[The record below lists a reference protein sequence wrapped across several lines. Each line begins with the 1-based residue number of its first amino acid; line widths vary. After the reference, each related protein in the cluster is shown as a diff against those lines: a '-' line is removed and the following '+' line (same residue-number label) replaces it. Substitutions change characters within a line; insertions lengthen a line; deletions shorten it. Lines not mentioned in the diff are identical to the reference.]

1 MPMKTAQRA
10 LDELLAGNL
19 RFAAGQPQSRPNID
33 RIRPLAAGQAP
44 FATVLACADSRVPV
58 ETLFDHD
65 PGDIFVVR
73 LAGNFMSE
81 AALASIEYA
90 VEVLHCPL
98 VMVLGHTQCGAVR
111 AAVDFVQSGKTF
123 PGHIQLFAEAIAPAA
138 RVAKNAAGD
147 WWHNAVIENARYY
160 AERLRNAEP
169 ILQQAA
175 AEKRAMIV
183 GAVYDLATGKVTLV

>member
-1 MPMKTAQRA
+1 MPIKTAQRA
-10 LDELLAGNL
+10 LDELLTGNA
-19 RFAAGQPQSRPNID
+19 RFAAGEPRSRPVID

-90 VEVLHCPL
+90 VEVLRCPL
-98 VMVLGHTQCGAVR
+98 VMVLGHTKCGAVR
-111 AAVDFVQSGKTF
+111 AAVDFVESGKTI
-123 PGHIQLFAEAIAPAA
+123 PGHMQVLAEAGAPAA
-138 RVAKNAAGD
+138 RATRDADGD
-147 WWHNAVIENARYY
+147 WWDNAVLENARYY
-160 AERLRNAEP
+160 AEQLRNAGP
-169 ILQQAA
+169 ILNEAVA
-175 AEKRAMIV
+175 DNRALIV
-183 GAVYDLATGKVTLV
+183 GAVYDLSTGRVSLL